1 MRGRGR
7 LIVTIVLAVLVCLLF
22 YFFAI
27 RSRTS
32 ELDEVKD
39 QVAAA
44 EQETIQ
50 LQAELTRLRDLQE
63 NAPQLEAELAE
74 IRELVPRTNEVPNF
88 IFLVQEAANASG
100 VGFLKI
106 EPQLPKPPPEGA
118 TLAEVRTV
126 INAKGG
132 YFAIQDFVRRLY
144 NLDRA
149 LRIDILN
156 LTGET
161 DPISQVDRVSLDI
174 TARIFFELPP
184 SAVTTAPGTTV
195 PGATPSPTPTAVP

>member
-7 LIVTIVLAVLVCLLF
+7 IIIAAVLAFLVCALF

-27 RSRTS
+27 RSRQADLT
-32 ELDEVKD
+32 DVRD

-44 EQETIQ
+44 EAETTQ
-50 LQAELTRLRDLQE
+50 LETELRRLQSLQE

-88 IFLVQEAANASG
+88 IFLVQEAANAAG
-100 VGFLKI
+100 VGFVQI
-106 EPQLPKPPPEGA
+106 TPELPKTPPEGA
-118 TLAEVRTV
+118 TLAEIRTA
-126 INAKGG
+126 IRAEGG

-149 LRIDILN
+149 LRIDL
-156 LTGET
+156 LTITGPSGEE
-161 DPISQVDRVSLDI
+161 PPGLDI
-174 TARIFFELPP
+174 TARIFFELPEG
-184 SAVTTAPGTTV
+184 AAATAPGTTAPA
-195 PGATPSPTPTAVP
+195 PGTTPAPTPTP